1 MGHKPTVRLGGAS
14 VLEMVMLGSS
24 VSLASSLRIG
34 SGEVCWIWQS
44 AGASYL
50 MRVFAKRGSRGYLL
64 ESAMICNRVMSYS
77 LLCHFALYPDLF
89 PTRKLYHGV
98 GERSIRGQPYNSRL
112 WLCISGAL
120 SRLSLLPE
128 CVEVFCYSNR
138 GNSLAF

>member
-77 LLCHFALYPDLF
+77 LLCQFDLYPDLF
-89 PTRKLYHGV
+89 FRL
-98 GERSIRGQPYNSRL
+98 ESSITVLEKDRFGASLTTLDYGCASRE
-112 WLCISGAL
+112 
-120 SRLSLLPE
+120 LSLDCL
-128 CVEVFCYSNR
+128 N
-138 GNSLAF
+138 G